1 MKTKKSIFVYHIN
14 IINLQKANIIV
25 LFLLVLGLPTAQAQ
39 EAVISA
45 GGDALGSGGSVA
57 YSVGQI
63 VYATNIGTYGL
74 VAQGVQQPYTISTVL
89 GIENNSIKLDFTAY
103 PNPTIN
109 FLTLNV
115 GNAELSTLSF
125 QLYDLRGI
133 LIESRKILSS
143 TETIG
148 MENLPSA
155 MYFLKVSNN
164 NKEIKTFK
172 IFKY

>member
-1 MKTKKSIFVYHIN
+1 MSFIRNPKIK
-14 IINLQKANIIV
+14 IV
-25 LFLLVLGLPTAQAQ
+25 QLFLLVFGFLTANAQ
-39 EAVISA
+39 DAVIAA
-45 GGDALGSGGSVA
+45 GGDASGSAGTVA

-63 VYATNIGTYGL
+63 VYATNIGTNGL
-74 VAQGVQQPYTISTVL
+74 VAQGVQQPYAISIVL
-89 GIENNSIKLDFTAY
+89 GIEDNSIKLDFTAY

-125 QLYDLRGI
+125 QLYDLSGK
-133 LIESRKILSS
+133 LIESRKIVSS

-155 MYFLKVSNN
+155 MYFLRVTNN
-164 NKEIKTFK
+164 NKDLKTFK
-172 IFKY
+172 IIKY